1 MQVKNSFQSGVA
13 GGREPVIDPTEN
25 FTSAGSPIS
34 RQVKRRRRSCENF
47 SYSLF
52 QPSRVGSLI
61 DAPLFSSSECR
72 IVGPHQS
79 PIRFKALGAV
89 LCGQRSPAPGNFHC
103 PRKLSVPRRVQ
114 GYRITDPL
122 ALPVREPTLVWLTA
136 WAYHRI
142 TAPPSC
148 RYVKGRD
155 SGQIGPCGSKPN
167 PNTKLNCPIPAG

>member
-1 MQVKNSFQSGVA
+1 MSVLLTVSAPGRPLA
-13 GGREPVIDPTEN
+13 GR
-25 FTSAGSPIS
+25 S
-34 RQVKRRRRSCENF
+34 RGADVSVRIF

-122 ALPVREPTLVWLTA
+122 ALPVREPTLLWLTA

>member
-1 MQVKNSFQSGVA
+1 
-13 GGREPVIDPTEN
+13 
-25 FTSAGSPIS
+25 
-34 RQVKRRRRSCENF
+34 
-47 SYSLF
+47 
-52 QPSRVGSLI
+52 LI
-61 DAPLFSSSECR
+61 DASLFSISWCR
-72 IVGPHQS
+72 TVGPHQS

-122 ALPVREPTLVWLTA
+122 ALPVREPTLLWLTA

-148 RYVKGRD
+148 RYV
-155 SGQIGPCGSKPN
+155 
-167 PNTKLNCPIPAG
+167 